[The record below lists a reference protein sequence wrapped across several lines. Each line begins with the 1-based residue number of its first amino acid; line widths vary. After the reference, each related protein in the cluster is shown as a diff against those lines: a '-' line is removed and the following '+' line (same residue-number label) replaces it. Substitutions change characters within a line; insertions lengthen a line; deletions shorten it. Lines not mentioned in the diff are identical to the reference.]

1 MLTDSQITELSKKM
15 NIPLELVCFKDELPR
30 KVAYNKS
37 YVINLDDAFDEKG
50 NQNEGTHWTALQIN
64 KYPDGKV
71 EPIFFDPYG
80 QPPSENIKKFVL
92 DNTGKKLP
100 YNTKDI
106 QSLMNNAC
114 GFFCLGFLHF
124 INAWDHRTKDLYDDV
139 ACFLE
144 YFDDLNKSID
154 WKKNEFIL
162 KHFFQPSDPKLRK
175 QIEVIADI
183 NSITDQDTG
192 NGINM
197 LKIPV
202 DVNLMNK

>member
-1 MLTDSQITELSKKM
+1 
-15 NIPLELVCFKDELPR
+15 
-30 KVAYNKS
+30 
-37 YVINLDDAFDEKG
+37 
-50 NQNEGTHWTALQIN
+50 
-64 KYPDGKV
+64 
-71 EPIFFDPYG
+71 
-80 QPPSENIKKFVL
+80 
-92 DNTGKKLP
+92 
-100 YNTKDI
+100 
-106 QSLMNNAC
+106 MNNAC
-114 GFFCLGFLHF
+114 GFFGLGFLHF
-124 INAWDHRTKDLYDDV
+124 INAWDHRTKDVYDDV